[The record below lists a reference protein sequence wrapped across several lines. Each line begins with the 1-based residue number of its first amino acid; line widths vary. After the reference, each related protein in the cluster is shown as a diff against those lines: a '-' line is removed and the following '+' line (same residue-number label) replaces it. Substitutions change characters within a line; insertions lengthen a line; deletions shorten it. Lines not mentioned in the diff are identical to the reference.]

1 MVLLRIRGE
10 RFNTKPR
17 INKGILGGNKMSFVK
32 PEKNYETKIRYRMS
46 SRDVYYGGG
55 IVNGARSITILGD
68 VAEKLMCEV
77 YGNFGKCMELEHVR
91 LHAPVYAGDYIEFI
105 GRVVE
110 VHGDV
115 AKIECRSY
123 KIAAIPKE
131 PEFESSIEIYED
143 PTLSASFVGYFKS
156 R

>member
-110 VHGDV
+110 VDGDV